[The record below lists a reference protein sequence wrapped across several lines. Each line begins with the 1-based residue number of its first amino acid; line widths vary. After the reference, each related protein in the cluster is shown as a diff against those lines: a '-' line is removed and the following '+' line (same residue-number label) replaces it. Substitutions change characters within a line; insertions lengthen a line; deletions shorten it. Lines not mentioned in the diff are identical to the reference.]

1 MDEITKAS
9 VLYDI
14 TGIMND
20 HSLSA
25 DQALYLMCETE
36 NINYVLGIADI
47 NSLYNKG
54 LLVKGK
60 VNQTLLFHLKAP
72 KQLTLDLNSTS
83 TPNSTAFTLQIAHK
97 IEKTFVI
104 DKFLTDDERKRLA
117 DKYFKGDLSVARYFI
132 IFKSLFPVK
141 SKTKNIKWNTKF
153 GFIYD
158 GIGLWDDSLRVAKK
172 FHDIYRKLDMG
183 IFLEATYRKV
193 KDSIDFEQERCFM
206 TKPYKF
212 LTGFDS
218 YYMDVKDTIVLR
230 ETKKTKDPSVNIDK
244 LKV

>member
-1 MDEITKAS
+1 MDEITRAS
-9 VLYDI
+9 ILYDI

-20 HSLSA
+20 HNLSA
-25 DQALYLMCETE
+25 DQALYLMCEIE
-36 NINYVLGIADI
+36 NIEYTLSMADV

-72 KQLTLDLNSTS
+72 KQLTLDLNPIS
-83 TPNSTAFTLQIAHK
+83 TPNGTVSTLQIAHR

-104 DKFLTDDERKRLA
+104 DKFLANEERKRLA

-141 SKTKNIKWNTKF
+141 SKTRNSKWNTKF

-172 FHDIYRKLDMG
+172 FHDVYRKLDIG

-193 KDSIDFEQERCFM
+193 KDSIDFEQEKCFM

-218 YYMDVKDTIVLR
+218 YYRDVEDIIMMR
-230 ETKKTKDPSVNIDK
+230 ETKKAKDPSININK